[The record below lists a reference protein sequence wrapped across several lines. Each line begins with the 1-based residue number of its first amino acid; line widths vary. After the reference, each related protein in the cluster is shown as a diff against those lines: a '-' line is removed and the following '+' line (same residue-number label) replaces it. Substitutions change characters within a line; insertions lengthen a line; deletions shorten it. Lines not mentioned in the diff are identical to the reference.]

1 MTARCNFAA
10 GPGSLFPV
18 MKKPVRPLLL
28 TAGFCVVAL
37 LVAAGLAFN
46 SGVQTWAARR
56 ALAGQPQ
63 LKAKVGRVAAGF
75 QAVALHDIELE
86 QNGAV
91 ITLPSVAADL
101 SVIDAGLKRKIN
113 LRRLVAKGWRLD
125 LTGYRFPGAV
135 SAGSVALAPAA
146 VPAAALQ
153 VFQGVFAQA
162 ALPFDLTL
170 DGVELEGDVTLPPSP
185 GLDSGRAH
193 VVLRGGGLGAGR
205 EGAFTFTV
213 TVALTGAAVPMSSLS
228 VSGRLAATMD
238 TPRTFSRLATQAE
251 AAAQGPQFPNGVKLA
266 TDLVAT
272 RAPSGEGYTISLSDG
287 TRLLAGLKA
296 DWPAATRHLAGT
308 WKLDVRDTDLAPF
321 ALGRLLPVFAVAGEG
336 QLEVETAT
344 GEVRATGK
352 LNAAADRLGV
362 VQPEFSAMGAVRLT
376 AEFDLARRGD
386 TLRVERLVAAFAGA
400 RPVADVR
407 ALQPFAFNARSGELK
422 VADPARDL
430 LGLTVQ
436 GLPLGWVQPFV
447 KNFTFTGGDV
457 RGDFVA
463 IARNGGFSLR
473 PTAPLLVADVAVAR
487 AGQPLLRAV
496 DFSLHA
502 SADYTPQGWQ
512 AELAPLVANR
522 GTVPVLTLDA
532 KAGQLL
538 GANQPIKVAGK
549 FVAHLPALLT
559 QPAATGPVPLLAGEA
574 TGDFVASFG
583 RTQEIQAT
591 LALTKLAVQPA
602 ITKETLP
609 SVSAEVRA
617 DIAANGVI
625 GLNLPLRLERDG
637 RTSDLTLAGTLT
649 PVKTGLAVEARV
661 SGALL
666 VFDDAQLLA
675 GLFAAPAGAPAAA
688 PKPAGPDAAPPW
700 SGLSGQLKVA
710 LKQVVYAGSFHASD
724 VTGSIRLDA
733 GEAKLVDFRGGVG
746 DGADVKVHGGVT
758 FDAKS
763 ATPYALAAELGVT
776 EFDPAPLFRAVN
788 PGQPATVEGKFS
800 VASRVSG
807 RAATLADFATAAHG
821 EFQLTS
827 RGGVFRGLPVT
838 YAAKL
843 ESAGKIA
850 AGAAAIG
857 NLLGSV
863 TGKKG
868 YADIV
873 NKAQAVTEVS
883 RTLAA
888 ISYDQLNVVFSRDAA
903 LNTVLKDFT
912 LISPELRLSGA
923 GQATHRPGAG
933 LLADALA
940 MEFTL
945 RTRGRAAELLKYL
958 GALESQADDLGYAA
972 CTVPLKISGTLAQ
985 PDPSEVNRQ
994 LAALA
999 LEKSGVTDKASE
1011 LFNKLL
1017 GGGK

>member
-1 MTARCNFAA
+1 
-10 GPGSLFPV
+10 
-18 MKKPVRPLLL
+18 MKKPARPLLL
-28 TAGFCVVAL
+28 TAGFGVVAL

-56 ALAGQPQ
+56 VLAGQPQ

-75 QAVALHDIELE
+75 QTVALHDIQLE

-91 ITLPSVAADL
+91 ITLPSLAAEL
-101 SVIDAGLKRKIN
+101 SVIDAGLKGKTN

-135 SAGSVALAPAA
+135 SARSVALAPAA
-146 VPAAALQ
+146 VQ
-153 VFQGVFAQA
+153 VFQGVLAQA

-193 VVLRGGGLGAGR
+193 VVLKGGGLGAGR
-205 EGAFTFTV
+205 EGAFTV
-213 TVALTGAAVPMSSLS
+213 TVIVALSGADVPVRSLS
-228 VSGRLAATMD
+228 VSGRLVATMD

-251 AAAQGPQFPNGVKLA
+251 AAATGPQFPNGVKLA

-272 RAPSGEGYTISLSDG
+272 RAPGGEGYAIALSDG

-296 DWPAATRHLAGT
+296 DWPAATRHLTGT

-321 ALGRLLPVFAVAGEG
+321 ALGRLLPVFALAGEG

-344 GEVRATGK
+344 GEVRVTGK
-352 LNAAADRLGV
+352 LNAAADGLGV
-362 VQPEFSAMGAVRLT
+362 VQPEFAAMGAVRLT
-376 AEFDLARRGD
+376 AEFDLARRGE

-400 RPVADVR
+400 QPVADVR
-407 ALQPFAFNARSGELK
+407 ALQPFEFNAKSGELK
-422 VADPARDL
+422 VADPAREL

-447 KNFTFTGGDV
+447 KNFAFTGGDV

-473 PTAPLLVADVAVAR
+473 PRAPLLMADVSVAQ
-487 AGQPLLRAV
+487 AAQPLLRAV
-496 DFSLHA
+496 DFSLTA

-512 AELAPLVANR
+512 AELAPLVAKS
-522 GTVPVLTLDA
+522 GSATVLTLEA
-532 KAGQLL
+532 KVGRLL
-538 GANQPIKVAGK
+538 GSNQPIKVAGK

-559 QPAATGPVPLLAGEA
+559 QPAATAPVPLLAGEA

-583 RTQEIQAT
+583 LTQEIQAT
-591 LALTKLAVQPA
+591 LALTKLAVPPA
-602 ITKETLP
+602 ITKEMLP

-617 DIAANGVI
+617 AIAANGAI
-625 GLNLPLRLERDG
+625 ALNLPLRIERDG
-637 RTSDLTLAGTLT
+637 RKSDLTLAGTLT
-649 PVKTGLAVEARV
+649 PVKTGLAVEAGV

-666 VFDDAQLLA
+666 VLDDAQLLA

-688 PKPAGPDAAPPW
+688 TPKPAGPKAAPPW
-700 SGLSGQLKVA
+700 SGLSGQLKIA
-710 LKQVVYAGSFHASD
+710 LKQVGYAGSFHASD

-733 GEAKLVDFRGGVG
+733 GEAKLVDFRGGLG
-746 DGADVKVHGGVT
+746 DGADAKVNGGVT

-763 ATPYALAAELGVT
+763 ATPYALVADVGVN

-788 PGQPATVEGKFS
+788 PGQPVTVEGKFS

-807 RAATLADFATAAHG
+807 RAATLADIATAAHG

-827 RGGVFRGLPVT
+827 RGGVFRGLPVS
-838 YAAKL
+838 YAAKP

-857 NLLGSV
+857 NLLVSV
-863 TGKKG
+863 TGKKDD
-868 YADIV
+868 ADIA

-888 ISYDQLNVVFSRDAA
+888 IPYDQLNVVFSRDAA

-933 LLADALA
+933 LLADSLA

-972 CTVPLKISGTLAQ
+972 CTVPLKIAGTLAQ
-985 PDPSEVNRQ
+985 PDPSELNRQ

>member
-1 MTARCNFAA
+1 
-10 GPGSLFPV
+10 
-18 MKKPVRPLLL
+18 MKKPARPLLL

-56 ALAGQPQ
+56 VLAGQPQ

-75 QAVALHDIELE
+75 QTVALHDIQLE

-91 ITLPSVAADL
+91 ITLPSFAAEL
-101 SVIDAGLKRKIN
+101 SVIDAGLKGKTH

-135 SAGSVALAPAA
+135 SAPSVALAPAA
-146 VPAAALQ
+146 VPAVALQ
-153 VFQGVFAQA
+153 VFQGVFARA

-193 VVLRGGGLGAGR
+193 VVLKGGGLGAGR

-213 TVALTGAAVPMSSLS
+213 TVALTGADVPVRSLS
-228 VSGRLAATMD
+228 VSGRLVATMD

-251 AAAQGPQFPNGVKLA
+251 AAATGPQFPNGVKLA

-272 RAPSGEGYTISLSDG
+272 RAPAGEGYAISLSDG

-296 DWPAATRHLAGT
+296 DWPAAKPHLVGT

-321 ALGRLLPVFAVAGEG
+321 ALGRLLPVFALAGEG

-344 GEVRATGK
+344 GEVRVTGK

-362 VQPEFSAMGAVRLT
+362 VQPEFAAMGAVRLT
-376 AEFDLARRGD
+376 AEFDLARRGE

-400 RPVADVR
+400 QPVADVR
-407 ALQPFAFNARSGELK
+407 ALQPFEFNAQSGELK
-422 VADPARDL
+422 VADPAREL
-430 LGLTVQ
+430 LGLTLQ

-447 KNFTFTGGDV
+447 KNFAFTGGDV

-473 PTAPLLVADVAVAR
+473 PKAPLVMADVSVAQ
-487 AGQPLLRAV
+487 AGQPWLRAV
-496 DFSLHA
+496 DFSLNA

-512 AELAPLVANR
+512 AELAPLVAKSAAA
-522 GTVPVLTLDA
+522 TVLTLEA
-532 KAGQLL
+532 KVGRLL

-559 QPAATGPVPLLAGEA
+559 QPAATAPVPLLAGEA
-574 TGDFVASFG
+574 TGDFAASFG
-583 RTQEIQAT
+583 VTQEIQAT
-591 LALTKLAVQPA
+591 LALTKLAVSPE

-617 DIAANGVI
+617 DIAANGAI
-625 GLNLPLRLERDG
+625 ALNLPLRIEREG
-637 RTSDLTLAGTLT
+637 RKSDLTLAGTLT

-666 VFDDAQLLA
+666 VLDDAQLLA
-675 GLFAAPAGAPAAA
+675 GLFASPSSAPAAA
-688 PKPAGPDAAPPW
+688 TPKPAGPDAAPPW
-700 SGLSGQLKVA
+700 SGLSGQLKIA
-710 LKQVVYAGSFHASD
+710 LKQVGYAGSWHASD
-724 VTGSIRLDA
+724 VTGTIRLEA
-733 GEAKLVDFRGGVG
+733 GEAKLVDFRGGLG
-746 DGADVKVHGGVT
+746 DGADAKVNGGVT

-763 ATPYALAAELGVT
+763 ATPYALVAELGVN

-807 RAATLADFATAAHG
+807 RAATLADIATAAHG

-827 RGGVFRGLPVT
+827 RGGVFRGLPVS
-838 YAAKL
+838 YAAKI

-863 TGKKG
+863 TGKKDA
-868 YADIV
+868 ADIA
-873 NKAQAVTEVS
+873 NKAQAVAEVS

-888 ISYDQLNVVFSRDAA
+888 IPYDQLNVVFSRDAA
-903 LNTVLKDFT
+903 LNTVLRDFT
-912 LISPELRLSGA
+912 LISPEVRLSGA

-933 LLADALA
+933 LLADSLA
-940 MEFTL
+940 MVFTL

-958 GALESQADDLGYAA
+958 GALEPQADDLGYAA

-985 PDPSEVNRQ
+985 PDPSELNRR